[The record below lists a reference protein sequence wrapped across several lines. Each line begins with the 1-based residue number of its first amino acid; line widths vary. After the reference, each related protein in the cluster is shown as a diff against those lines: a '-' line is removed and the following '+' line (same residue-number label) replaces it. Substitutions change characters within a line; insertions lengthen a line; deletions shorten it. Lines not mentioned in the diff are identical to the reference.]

1 MSISIYTP
9 EKKVF
14 LKLLVLFLIVF
25 FSSQNLTA
33 QNHRQKERQ
42 AVVDLLKRILPA
54 RHVSNFN
61 IEFIECADG
70 KDVFEVEPV
79 GDKIVLRGNN
89 GVSVA
94 SALNYYLEN
103 YANCQYTW
111 NTEALELPK
120 ELPVIDKKIR
130 KTTPYKYR
138 YYLNYCTFNYTMSW
152 WDWERWQREIDW
164 MALHGINM
172 PLALTGQ
179 NIIWQRIYKRL
190 GFTDDELQPFFSG
203 PAYFN
208 WFWMGNLDGWGGPL
222 PQSWMESHEELQKQI
237 LARERSLGMTPVLPA
252 FTGHVPP
259 TLKKKF
265 PLSNVKTTN
274 WSTFP
279 AVSILDPSDSL
290 FPVIG
295 EKFLTELIKTYGTD
309 HFYSADT
316 FNENRPPTNEP
327 QFLHN
332 ISEKIFDSM
341 RKVDNKATWIMQGWL
356 FHFQRNFWKDEQ
368 IQALLSG
375 VPDDGMILLDLW
387 SEKNPMWGKT
397 HSYYGKPWIWCMLH
411 NFGGNNSLYGRM
423 DHIAQEPVKT
433 FKNENSGNMAGI
445 GLTPEAIEQNP
456 VIYELM
462 LHNVWNK
469 TPIDVDKWLRQ
480 YIRNRYGN
488 TNKLLESAWDILRKT
503 AYADSITSGGTESII
518 VARPTFEK
526 NAGCVDT
533 QSAYDTKKLV
543 SAWEKMVSA
552 ADEFETSDAF
562 RYDLVDLTRQVLAN
576 YGNELQQSLALD
588 LQNNNFESYNR
599 KKDEFLRLF
608 EDMDK
613 LMATRSEFLLGN
625 WLEDAKHWG
634 TTKEESA
641 IFERNARNL
650 ITLWGD
656 TKSRLHEYSWR
667 HWAGLI
673 NDFYKVR
680 WERFFEQVDKSVKEK
695 TEFDQS
701 QFEKEIADWEWQW
714 VNQQNIYSTYPKGDE
729 ISVVKLIYQ
738 SYRRRLK

>member
-1 MSISIYTP
+1 MSIPIHMHR
-9 EKKVF
+9 KKVF
-14 LKLLVLFLIVF
+14 FSLLVLSFIF
-25 FSSQNLTA
+25 SFSSQHLNARNHKDKEMQATA
-33 QNHRQKERQ
+33 
-42 AVVDLLKRILPA
+42 DLLKRILPA
-54 RHVSNFN
+54 RYVSDFS
-61 IEFIECADG
+61 IEFIENEDG
-70 KDVFEVEPV
+70 KDVFEVESV
-79 GDKIVLRGNN
+79 GNKIVLRGNN

-111 NTEALELPK
+111 NTKALALPK
-120 ELPVIDKKIR
+120 MLPAVDKKIR

-179 NIIWQRIYKRL
+179 NIIWQRVYKQL

-237 LARERSLGMTPVLPA
+237 LARERLLGMTPILPA

-259 TLKKKF
+259 LFQKKF
-265 PLSNVKTTN
+265 PSSKVKNTN

-279 AVSILDPSDSL
+279 EVSILDPSDSL
-290 FPVIG
+290 FTVIG
-295 EKFLTELIKTYGTD
+295 EKFLRELTKNYGTD

-316 FNENRPPTNEP
+316 FNENRPPTNEA

-332 ISEKIFDSM
+332 ISERIFDSM
-341 RKVDNKATWIMQGWL
+341 RKVDDKATWVMQGWL
-356 FHFQRNFWKDEQ
+356 FHFQRDFWKDEQ
-368 IQALLSG
+368 IEALLSG
-375 VPDDGMILLDLW
+375 VPNDGMTLLDLW
-387 SEKNPMWGKT
+387 SEKNPMWEKT

-423 DHIAQEPVKT
+423 DCIAKEPVQT
-433 FKNENSGNMAGI
+433 LENPAAGNMTGI

-462 LHNVWNK
+462 LHNVWSESA
-469 TPIDVDKWLRQ
+469 IDVDQWLTQ
-480 YIRNRYGN
+480 YIKNRYGN
-488 TNKLLESAWDILRKT
+488 INESVKSAWDILRET
-503 AYADSITSGGTESII
+503 VYADSITSGGTESII

-526 NAGCVDT
+526 NARCVDT
-533 QSAYDTKKLV
+533 QLAYDIKKLV
-543 SAWEKMVSA
+543 LAWEKLVSV
-552 ADEFETSDAF
+552 ADEFVVRDAF
-562 RYDLVDLTRQVLAN
+562 RYDLVDITRQVLAN
-576 YGNELQQSLALD
+576 YGNELQQSFALAY
-588 LQNNNFESYNR
+588 QNNDIESYN
-599 KKDEFLRLF
+599 KLKDEFILLL
-608 EDMDK
+608 EDMDR

-625 WLEDAKHWG
+625 WLKDAKGWG

-641 IFERNARNL
+641 IFEYNARNL

-656 TKSRLHEYSWR
+656 TNSRLHEYSWR

-680 WERFFEQVDKSVKEK
+680 WERFFEQVNKAINEK
-695 TEFDQS
+695 IEFDQQ
-701 QFEKEIADWEWQW
+701 QFEKEIAEWEWKW
-714 VNQQNIYSTYPKGDE
+714 VNQQNKYTTQPKGNE
-729 ISVVKLIYQ
+729 ILVIKSIYQ
-738 SYRRRLK
+738 SYRSRLE